1 MKRNQLQKGIVIILI
16 VLFASLSIIPL
27 SSGNVKIR
35 SFQKEDNYLTNIYGP
50 NEKNSIN
57 DFNPMD
63 FRTINIV
70 PNHKPT
76 VWWDR
81 WSEFPGRYEPF
92 FDVVDV
98 VDFGQTAWGLTT
110 ADFNG
115 DSFLD
120 FAVSWSPAPWTQSTI
135 SIMFN
140 DGEGKFTQ
148 EDVYTITEPLYC
160 YIDDLDSGDYDNDGD
175 IDFLFTYSD
184 RWGSD
189 GNGTVALLVN
199 DGANNFDDCIIVANL
214 TPTSET
220 ARINPQ
226 VSSADYDK
234 DGDIDFLVGDNSG
247 LVEFYKNDGTGSF
260 ISSCISDFGGW
271 CSWGVSSADFDGDGD
286 IDFIVSVQKSILLDE
301 GYIYVKWNDGS
312 QSCFNH
318 SDFMKIADLPPKESF
333 LTGVIMAFGCLF
345 TMDYNDDGMMDFF
358 FSGGDSVFLYI
369 QKETGVFEYFTVCRL
384 PSPKAEDDFW
394 DWYSDD
400 VRKGGM
406 ASGDFNGDNVED
418 LIIGGAQGVVR
429 LFYNNQVLVDIVHPD
444 RYCLIQNNVINKM
457 MLPHIRC
464 FLKHGTSLVFG
475 DLMVSAKELEP
486 LSKVEFYLDEKLVFT
501 DEETPFEWEWNTF
514 SFGRHTVKAQAY
526 DLVGNPGG
534 FDTAR
539 VWKFL

>member
-1 MKRNQLQKGIVIILI
+1 MKQNLLQKGIIVTMI

-27 SSGNVKIR
+27 SGGNVKIR
-35 SFQKEDNYLTNIYGP
+35 SFQKGDNYLTNINGS

-57 DFNPMD
+57 DFNLMD
-63 FRTINIV
+63 FYHV
-70 PNHKPT
+70 KMLP
-76 VWWDR
+76 DYELLSR
-81 WSEFPGRYEPF
+81 WTLWKEFPGRYEPF

-110 ADFNG
+110 ADFNS

-175 IDFLFTYSD
+175 IDFIFTYSD

-199 DGANNFDDCIIVANL
+199 DGANDFGDCIIANL

-226 VSSADYDK
+226 VSSADYDR

-260 ISSCISDFGGW
+260 SSSCISDFGGW

-286 IDFIVSVQKSILLDE
+286 IDFIVSVQKSILLGE

-333 LTGVIMAFGCLF
+333 FTGVIMAFGCLF
-345 TMDYNDDGMMDFF
+345 TMDYNDDGLMDFF

-394 DWYSDD
+394 DWYLDD

-406 ASGDFNGDNVED
+406 ASGDFDGDNVED
-418 LIIGGAQGVVR
+418 LVIGGVQGVVR

-475 DLMVSAKELEP
+475 DLIVQAKPLED
-486 LSKVEFYLDEKLVFT
+486 LSKVEFYLNGRLVHT
-501 DEETPFEWEWNTF
+501 DESEPFEWNWDRF
-514 SFGRHTVKAQAY
+514 SFGIYKIKAVAY
-526 DLVGNPGG
+526 DLDGDNAG
-534 FDTAR
+534 FDDSYIL
-539 VWKFL
+539 KFI